1 MTNKYTVEEVKE
13 ILELAIGE
21 VEAYIPSDIIEQAL
35 LYLTEYERL
44 EIAESYDI
52 YPDEMGRW

>member
-13 ILELAIGE
+13 ILKLAIGE
-21 VEAYIPSDIIEQAL
+21 VEAHIPSDIIEQAL

>member
-1 MTNKYTVEEVKE
+1 MSDKYTIEEVKE

-21 VEAYIPSDIIEQAL
+21 VEAHIPSDVIEQTL
-35 LYLTEYERL
+35 LYLTEYEKL
-44 EIAESYDI
+44 KIAESYDI

>member
-1 MTNKYTVEEVKE
+1 MSDKYTVKEVKE

-21 VEAYIPSDIIEQAL
+21 VELHIPSDVIEQTL
-35 LYLTEYERL
+35 RYLTEYEKMK
-44 EIAESYDI
+44 IAESYDI